1 MSLLALELSQQDGS
15 LALVLPDGQ
24 TVERSWT
31 SDRSR
36 PQQLF
41 TELGDV
47 LKAHRVTPADIRTIA
62 VGRGP
67 GNFSGLRTAIT
78 TAQAFARPHGA
89 TVYAVS
95 SGAAL
100 ARALIA
106 QHGAPVVVFGDARR
120 DSVWFATFEDVNVNA
135 TWRTSKLADFLAQI
149 PHEGI
154 LASSDWP
161 RLENILTGRFVGRKI
176 DAKPTAKQVAELVA
190 ERISRGVPTENVAPI
205 YMHPPV

>member
-1 MSLLALELSQQDGS
+1 MSLLALELSQQEGS

-41 TELGDV
+41 TELADV
-47 LKAHRVTPADIRTIA
+47 LKTHRITPADIRTIA

-106 QHGAPVVVFGDARR
+106 QHGAPVVVLGDARR
-120 DSVWFATFEDVNVNA
+120 DSVWFAIFEDAHVNA
-135 TWRTSKLADFLAQI
+135 TWRTSSIADFVPQL
-149 PHEGI
+149 PREGV

-161 RLENILTGRFVGRKI
+161 RLENILTGMYVGRKI
-176 DAKPTAKQVAELVA
+176 DAKPTAKQVAELA
-190 ERISRGVPTENVAPI
+190 LARLQAGISTEIVEPI
-205 YMHPPV
+205 YMHPAV